1 VAPASIPS
9 LHFHFNM
16 VTPDDAPST
25 NKDEGNHER
34 KSLTAAAIRR
44 GNIKI
49 SEPILWVEGVPD
61 ASSQQHLVS
70 NIVQPEQ
77 EEEEREEDQIH
88 GFAVSTY
95 EERSPEHSGDGPQL
109 HHKVSSPSIREI
121 ALSQAHS
128 TPIDPRLE
136 QRDSVV
142 EAYPTSQDQMH
153 TKKKRRSGAI
163 RNVFRKVFGRREKNQ
178 SKQLSPPQSRA
189 GPKHE
194 YTLSVSCLYPF

>member
-1 VAPASIPS
+1 
-9 LHFHFNM
+9 M
-16 VTPDDAPST
+16 VTPDNASCT

-61 ASSQQHLVS
+61 ASPQQHTVS

-77 EEEEREEDQIH
+77 EEEVEEDREEDQIH

-95 EERSPEHSGDGPQL
+95 EERPPENSGDGPQL
-109 HHKVSSPSIREI
+109 LHKVSSQSLQEI
-121 ALSQAHS
+121 AQSQAHS
-128 TPIDPRLE
+128 TPTDPKLE

-142 EAYPTSQDQMH
+142 EAYPISQDQMH
-153 TKKKRRSGAI
+153 AKKKRRSGAI